1 MNIKRMMAGFT
12 VAVLML
18 GTLSTT
24 CFAASAENDDS
35 KKTKPAAVHGR
46 CSNGY
51 REYGGGTAPL

>member
-35 KKTKPAAVHGR
+35 KTKPAAVTEG
-46 CSNGY
+46 SNGY